1 MIFTH
6 IPSEVT
12 EHVVV
17 ATVVVVWVVN
27 LLSLIYQSVIILLRN
42 WKHGVEINEMV
53 GSRNAEVV
61 EARVTKHNTLQI
73 KLI

>member
-17 ATVVVVWVVN
+17 VTIVVLWVVN
-27 LLSLIYQSVIILLRN
+27 LLPLIYQSVIIFLRN

-61 EARVTKHNTLQI
+61 EA
-73 KLI
+73 